1 MKRFYYLIL
10 FILIVPFAVFAEET
24 ISYVT
29 ETPTDANIS
38 GHVLSLSTK
47 EHLPYIIVEVKGT
60 SFYTKTDRTGHYF
73 FRNLPVG
80 NYVIEVSGMGYKSES
95 RSVEIIANKTQE
107 INFSLEDMYE
117 ELEQIVVSANRGE
130 LKRQNASSMVNIL
143 TSKTLDLVSAPTLS
157 CGLNYQP
164 GIRVEDNCQNC
175 GFMQVRING
184 LDGHYSQ
191 ILMNSRPI
199 FSALTGVYGL
209 EQIPSN
215 MIERVEVIRGGG
227 SALFGSS
234 AIGGTINI
242 ITKEP
247 TQSSAEV
254 SHSLTSIGISN
265 ALDNNTTFNASLVN
279 DNYKMGLTIYGQS
292 RKRDYYDHD
301 GDGFCEIPEINGKT
315 VGLSSYI
322 RTGDF
327 GKVNLQ
333 YHSINE
339 FRRGGDAFDLPPH
352 EAMIAEQTD
361 HTINGG
367 ELSYD
372 LFFKENRHKLSVYTS
387 FQTTKRD
394 SYYGAKQDPNAYGK
408 TSDVVSVTGAQYSYK
423 FDKLWFLP
431 SELMVGGEYSYNKL
445 IDNFTGYDHYVK
457 QKVNIG
463 SVFLQNE
470 WRDDKW
476 GFLVGVRMDKHNLV
490 DKPIFSPRINLRY
503 NPIAN
508 VNLRL
513 TYSSGFR
520 APQAFDEDFHVAVVG
535 GDRVVTVLDP
545 NLKEERSNSLSFSA
559 DMYKNFGRVRTNLMV
574 ELFYTDLKD
583 AFALRKTEE
592 QDAKGNTVMVRYNGS
607 GARVAGGTIEG
618 KIGILPIFQ
627 IQGSATIQYSGYK
640 ELEYWSENPD
650 VPPVRR
656 MFRSPNAYGY
666 IMGVYNPIPALTL
679 SVSGTATGAMM
690 VQHCEGSGTDI
701 DRAERT
707 SPFFDANFKVAY
719 DFKIWR
725 SATLQLNAAIMNI
738 FNSYQKD
745 FDQGPDR
752 DSGYIYG
759 PALPRSITVGV
770 KVSI

>member
-1 MKRFYYLIL
+1 MKKIYYLIL
-10 FILIVPFAVFAEET
+10 ISLILPTTLMADVVVKHEEKL
-24 ISYVT
+24 
-29 ETPTDANIS
+29 TDANIS
-38 GHVLSLSTK
+38 GHVLSASTN
-47 EHLPYIIVEVKGT
+47 EHLPFMIVQLKGT
-60 SFYTKTDRTGHYF
+60 SFYTKTDKTGHYF
-73 FRNLPVG
+73 FKNLPLG
-80 NYVIEVSGMGYKSES
+80 KFEIEVSGMGYSTQS
-95 RSVEIIANKTQE
+95 REVDIVAGKTIEVNFVVEE
-107 INFSLEDMYE
+107 IYE
-117 ELEQIVVSANRGE
+117 ELEQVVVSANRGE

-143 TSKTLDLVSAPTLS
+143 TSKTLDLVGAPTLS

-164 GIRVEDNCQNC
+164 GLRVEDNCQNC

-247 TQSSAEV
+247 IHNSAEV
-254 SHSLTSIGISN
+254 AHTLTSIGISN

-292 RKRDYYDHD
+292 RKRDHYDYD

-315 VGLSSYI
+315 IGLSAYL

-327 GKVNLQ
+327 GKINVQ
-333 YHSINE
+333 YHTINE
-339 FRRGGDAFDLPPH
+339 YRRGGDAFDLPPH
-352 EAMIAEQTD
+352 QAMIAEQTD
-361 HTINGG
+361 HSINGG

-372 LFFKENRHKLSVYTS
+372 LFFNENRHKLSIYTS

-408 TSDVVSVTGAQYSYK
+408 TDDVVSVTGAQYTYRW
-423 FDKLWFLP
+423 DKLWFLP
-431 SELMVGGEYSYNKL
+431 AELMMGAEYSYNKL
-445 IDNFTGYDHYVK
+445 IDNFIGYNHYVK

-463 SVFLQNE
+463 SAFLQNE

-490 DKPIFSPRINLRY
+490 DKPIFSPRVNLRY
-503 NPIAN
+503 NPVKN

-545 NLKEERSNSLSFSA
+545 NLKEERSNSISFSA
-559 DMYKNFGRVRTNLMV
+559 DMYRNFGRVRTNLMV

-592 QDAKGNTVMVRYNGS
+592 KDVNGNTVMVRYNGS

-618 KIGILPIFQ
+618 KIGILPTFQ
-627 IQGSATIQYSGYK
+627 VQGSATIQYSGYK
-640 ELEYWSENPD
+640 ELEQWSENPN
-650 VPPVRR
+650 VPPVRK

-679 SVSGTATGAMM
+679 SLSGTATGSMV
-690 VQHCEGSGTDI
+690 VQHCEGSGTEI

-707 SPFFDANFKVAY
+707 SPFFDANFKIAY
-719 DFKIWR
+719 DFKVWK
-725 SATLQLNAAIMNI
+725 SATIQLNAAVMNI
-738 FNSYQKD
+738 FNSYQND
-745 FDQGPDR
+745 FDQGADR

-759 PALPRSITVGV
+759 PSLPRSISVGV